1 VRRAGFEPAARC
13 LEGTLKPSLDIAWRR
28 ILRGQRNRDRHLAF
42 AIGPHHCLG
51 AAAARLQARVVL
63 QELLTRF
70 PRFTVD
76 PEAGTF
82 ARGHYTRR
90 YATLPFTSSR

>member
-1 VRRAGFEPAARC
+1 
-13 LEGTLKPSLDIAWRR
+13 
-28 ILRGQRNRDRHLAF
+28 
-42 AIGPHHCLG
+42 
-51 AAAARLQARVVL
+51 L

-90 YATLPFTSSR
+90 YATLPFTISR